1 MKRRLLSLTLILA
14 LALTACTAPAAQ
26 SSAQPSADPSAQ
38 PSAAAEVDTSK
49 SLSEHALGLSADEVV
64 MTVNGAPVTAARYAY
79 WLGYNCNYVQAIY
92 QTYYGRAFDFS
103 DPAMAEALRGDAHN
117 VITSFEVSRQL
128 YEEYDITLTP
138 EQEAEVRAALEQY
151 PEEERAALLK
161 AHGITEADY
170 LEIQSDVF
178 LYDNLIAAAVS
189 QPTDEDI
196 AQYIA
201 DHNVF
206 GVKHILL
213 KTVSADVT
221 DEAGNVTQTA
231 EEYNAGRK
239 ALAEELLSRLEQADD
254 MPALFDTLMEEHSE
268 DGRDGEGKLA
278 APDGYTFSDA
288 DSLVG
293 GFREATLALEV
304 GQLSGIVETDYG
316 YHLLLRLPVERSAVE
331 ADCYS
336 ALTTAFLTPRME
348 GAEVEVLDGVA
359 GLDVAAFFKAFT
371 DYQAAVYQ

>member
-1 MKRRLLSLTLILA
+1 
-14 LALTACTAPAAQ
+14 
-26 SSAQPSADPSAQ
+26 
-38 PSAAAEVDTSK
+38 
-49 SLSEHALGLSADEVV
+49 
-64 MTVNGAPVTAARYAY
+64 
-79 WLGYNCNYVQAIY
+79 
-92 QTYYGRAFDFS
+92 
-103 DPAMAEALRGDAHN
+103 
-117 VITSFEVSRQL
+117 
-128 YEEYDITLTP
+128 
-138 EQEAEVRAALEQY
+138 
-151 PEEERAALLK
+151 
-161 AHGITEADY
+161 
-170 LEIQSDVF
+170 
-178 LYDNLIAAAVS
+178 
-189 QPTDEDI
+189 
-196 AQYIA
+196 
-201 DHNVF
+201 
-206 GVKHILL
+206 
-213 KTVSADVT
+213 
-221 DEAGNVTQTA
+221 
-231 EEYNAGRK
+231 
-239 ALAEELLSRLEQADD
+239 
-254 MPALFDTLMEEHSE
+254 MEEHSE